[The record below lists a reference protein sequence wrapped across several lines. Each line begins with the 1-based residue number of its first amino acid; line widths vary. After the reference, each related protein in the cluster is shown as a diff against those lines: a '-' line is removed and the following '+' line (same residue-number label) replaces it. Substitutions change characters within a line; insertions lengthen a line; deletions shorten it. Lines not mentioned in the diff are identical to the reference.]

1 MHRQDSGTVQP
12 VLEGEGRLLKLI
24 SRGAPLTHVLD
35 ALCASLNLQ
44 VGNVVSLVLFSDD
57 EEHCR
62 HTIEQYAAQY
72 GLFVFCCA
80 AILSPS
86 EELLGTFEVYCCFPQ
101 IPTLSEIKLIE
112 RATEIAHSQFNVTIK
127 NRTQKVFPSIGRAKW
142 GVAFG
147 RNRRPRTE

>member
-1 MHRQDSGTVQP
+1 

-72 GLFVFCCA
+72 GLFVFCCTT
-80 AILSPS
+80 ILSPS

-112 RATEIAHSQFNVTIK
+112 RATEIAALAIQRHNQEQDSESFPFHWKRAMGSGFREEPPSK
-127 NRTQKVFPSIGRAKW
+127 N
-142 GVAFG
+142 
-147 RNRRPRTE
+147 

>member
-1 MHRQDSGTVQP
+1 M
-12 VLEGEGRLLKLI
+12 LEGEGRLLKWI

-72 GLFVFCCA
+72 GLSVFCCA

-101 IPTLSEIKLIE
+101 IPTVSEIKLIE
-112 RATEIAHSQFNVTIK
+112 RATEIAALAIQRHNHEPDSET
-127 NRTQKVFPSIGRAKW
+127 FPVHWKGAM
-142 GVAFG
+142 GVAFA